1 MIDASIS
8 SRRSMSPFREGRLSA
23 IQSRVLD
30 ALAREACLG
39 ALALSSVIGEWGRND
54 VVLAL
59 RNLRRSGAVVCEGS
73 KRAAVYRLSSRV
85 VAA

>member
-1 MIDASIS
+1 MASLVS
-8 SRRSMSPFREGRLSA
+8 PLRQSRLAS

-39 ALALSSVIGEWGRND
+39 ALALSSAIGEWSHAD

-59 RNLRRSGAVVCEGS
+59 RALRRSGVVVCEGS
-73 KRAAVYRLSSRV
+73 RRSAIYRLSQET
-85 VAA
+85 AAA

>member
-1 MIDASIS
+1 MVARIPPLRQSRLASI
-8 SRRSMSPFREGRLSA
+8 
-23 IQSRVLD
+23 QTRVLD

-39 ALALSSVIGEWGRND
+39 ALALSSAIGEWAHAD

-59 RNLRRSGAVVCEGS
+59 RALRRSGVVVCEGS
-73 KRAAVYRLSSRV
+73 RRSAVYRLSSET

>member
-1 MIDASIS
+1 MGAEV
-8 SRRSMSPFREGRLSA
+8 SRFRQSRVES
-23 IQSRVLD
+23 IQSRVLN

-39 ALALSSVIGEWGRND
+39 ALALSAAIGEWGRQD

-59 RNLRRSGAVVCEGS
+59 RGLRRSGVVVCEGS
-73 KRAAVYRLSSRV
+73 KRSAIYRLSGAA